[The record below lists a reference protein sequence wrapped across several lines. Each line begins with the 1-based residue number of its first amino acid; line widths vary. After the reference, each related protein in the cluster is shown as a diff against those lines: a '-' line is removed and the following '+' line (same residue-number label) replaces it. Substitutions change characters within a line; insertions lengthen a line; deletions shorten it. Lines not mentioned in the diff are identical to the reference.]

1 MAFGSKPQS
10 SAIAKEEEGPALG
23 LDDLFIPAT
32 ELETIPRLTLA
43 IFGRA
48 KVGKSHF
55 GLTVAEALEG
65 PVYIIDTEG
74 SIKLNLI
81 HFDSKIRDHVYVAEV
96 LQFAGLA
103 NNKVNLVQ
111 SLDKLKKAIL
121 AVTEKAIAE
130 GPDVKGTFIVDS
142 ATDIWDWLQTW
153 LEEAANVKRTKSGDM
168 PRFEWGKANEQYAII
183 MYMMLRTRWNVILTF
198 RAKPAVDNQGVDFGY
213 NIPRWQKN
221 TDHWVDLIAE
231 LKIDESGNRVM
242 KFTGGRYGENL
253 PTLEDPS
260 YSRLIEHLTK
270 ETGVTFE

>member
-1 MAFGSKPQS
+1 MAFGNKPQA
-10 SAIAKEEEGPALG
+10 SAAVKEEEGSELG
-23 LDDLFIPAT
+23 LDELFTPAT
-32 ELETIPRLTLA
+32 ELETIPRLTL
-43 IFGRA
+43 GLQGLA

-55 GLTVAEALEG
+55 CLTVAEGTEG

-81 HFDSKIRDHVYVAEV
+81 HFDSEIRSRVYVAEV

-111 SLDKLKKAIL
+111 SLTKLKKSIL

-130 GPDVKGTFIVDS
+130 GPEVKGTLIVDS
-142 ATDIWDWLQTW
+142 ATDIWDWLQVW

-183 MYMMLRTRWNVILTF
+183 MYMLLRTNWNIILTF
-198 RAKPAVDNQGVDFGY
+198 RSKKAVSNEGVDLGW

-221 TDHWVDLIAE
+221 TDYWVDLIAE
-231 LKIDESGNRVM
+231 LKIDDEGNRLM
-242 KFTGGRYGENL
+242 AFTGGRYGENL
-253 PTLEDPS
+253 PSLPDPTFTK
-260 YSRLIEHLTK
+260 LIEHLTK